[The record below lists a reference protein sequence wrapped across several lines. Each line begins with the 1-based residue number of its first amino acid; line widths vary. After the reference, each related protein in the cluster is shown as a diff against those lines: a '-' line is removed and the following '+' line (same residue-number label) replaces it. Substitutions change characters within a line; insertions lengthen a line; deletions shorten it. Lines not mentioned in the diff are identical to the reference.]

1 MLLYLNPPSPYAR
14 KVVVVAHEVGLAEK
28 IEILKFDPWTDPE
41 GLIEVTPLCKVPVLR
56 AKTGEIFVESSTI
69 CEFLMEA
76 AGQPLP
82 AAASERFEI
91 LRRAALA
98 HGMMDAAFVS
108 VIEKRRPQ
116 EKQWQDWVVRQRRA
130 LVRTLPTLELPP
142 PERFD
147 LGDITL
153 ACTLAYLD
161 FRLDDLPWRNKR
173 PDLSHWLDDV
183 SQRSS
188 MIATAPRDQSRPR
201 PARAAL

>member
-1 MLLYLNPPSPYAR
+1 MLLYLDPPSPYAR

-28 IEILKFDPWTDPE
+28 VEILKFDPWIDPE
-41 GLIEVTPLCKVPVLR
+41 GLIEATPLCKVPALR
-56 AKTGEIFVESSTI
+56 TKTGELFVESGTI

-76 AGQPLP
+76 AGLPLP

-91 LRRAALA
+91 LRRAALT

-116 EKQWQDWVVRQRRA
+116 EKQWQDWIARQRRA
-130 LVRTLPTLELPP
+130 LVRTLPKLELPP

-153 ACTLAYLD
+153 SCTLAYLD
-161 FRLDDLPWRNKR
+161 FRLEDLPWRDMR
-173 PDLSHWLDDV
+173 PDLARWLEDV
-183 SQRSS
+183 SERPS
-188 MIATAPRDQSRPR
+188 MLASAP
-201 PARAAL
+201 